1 MNAQATAPECFGTHL
16 WSATDPQCVGG
27 TDPGYLHPVTKTRNR
42 ERCKWYQSCAT
53 SSAQNRAKP
62 AQVVPAQN
70 LVRPKHPTVFQP
82 AVQPPP
88 RPVAPHPNLTGK
100 PPLHPPPVA
109 MQQYPGQPLPPPQY
123 YGQPQQQQA
132 VLPGSPIYGMPAP
145 AYVPPHVAQAGPV
158 NVPLQVQ
165 QPGAQM
171 PSYLTMPEPID
182 HEEGTAKA
190 LGRTLFRSAAK
201 AVGHSVSSFFDH
213 VPLKPHKPPPV
224 Q

>member
-1 MNAQATAPECFGTHL
+1 MNAPATAPECFGTHL

-42 ERCKWYQSCAT
+42 ERCRWYQSCAT
-53 SSAQNRAKP
+53 TSAQGRARP
-62 AQVVPAQN
+62 PQVIPPQDLIRQVKQ
-70 LVRPKHPTVFQP
+70 PTIFQA

-88 RPVAPHPNLTGK
+88 RPVAPHPNLAGR
-100 PPLHPPPVA
+100 PPLHPPA
-109 MQQYPGQPLPPPQY
+109 AIQQYSGQPLPPPHY
-123 YGQPQQQQA
+123 YGQPQQQQQM
-132 VLPGSPIYGMPAP
+132 PQPMYGMTAP
-145 AYVPPHVAQAGPV
+145 PYIAQSGPV
-158 NVPLQVQ
+158 NVPLQIQ

-171 PSYLTMPEPID
+171 PAYLTMPEPID

-190 LGRTLFRSAAK
+190 LGRTLLRSAAK

-213 VPLKPHKPPPV
+213 VPLKPHKPPPP